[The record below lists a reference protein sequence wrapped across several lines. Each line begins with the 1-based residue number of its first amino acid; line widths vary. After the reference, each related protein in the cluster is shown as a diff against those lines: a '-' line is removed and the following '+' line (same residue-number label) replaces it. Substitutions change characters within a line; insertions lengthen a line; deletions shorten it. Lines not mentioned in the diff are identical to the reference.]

1 MSLTKFV
8 AISCG
13 TTSCIWKVN
22 VTVLCLLDS
31 SWHSTTPPPL
41 PKDRTVNLGPRSPTV
56 LRRFVP
62 GLLERFSRG
71 TSAVGTGALCVSDEG
86 SRSVDDI
93 LKENNKSTMKKNLQ
107 KKIISC
113 GNKRLNFTFN
123 LYHQCDE

>member
-13 TTSCIWKVN
+13 TTSCMWKVK

-41 PKDRTVNLGPRSPTV
+41 PKDRTVSLGPRSPTV

-62 GLLERFSRG
+62 GLLERFSIG
-71 TSAVGTGALCVSDEG
+71 TSTVATGALCVSDEG
-86 SRSVDDI
+86 SRSADDT
-93 LKENNKSTMKKNLQ
+93 LKENNKLTIKKNL
-107 KKIISC
+107 
-113 GNKRLNFTFN
+113 NKNCFRWVHKAKFYIPTRV
-123 LYHQCDE
+123 